1 MNMLSRSVEGYEA
14 LIINRYTGAFVIY
27 HLNSEDREL
36 ATEWAR
42 CLAQSCRVELWHNA
56 ELVGSFPPLPTRT
69 TRDLC

>member
-1 MNMLSRSVEGYEA
+1 MTMLSRSVEGYEA

-27 HLNSEDREL
+27 HLNSDDREL

>member
-1 MNMLSRSVEGYEA
+1 MTMLSRSVEGYEA
-14 LIINRYTGAFVIY
+14 LIINRCTGAFVIY
-27 HLNSEDREL
+27 HLNSDDREL

-56 ELVGSFPPLPTRT
+56 ELVGSFPPLRTRT

>member
-14 LIINRYTGAFVIY
+14 LIINRCTGAFVIY
-27 HLNSEDREL
+27 RLNSEDREL

-56 ELVGSFPPLPTRT
+56 ELVGSFPPLPTRMA
-69 TRDLC
+69 RDLR